1 MTSLIVAALVILFW
15 LGLCQ
20 ESQNQNQCGSK
31 GESKSRKKL
40 VLSIEIEIL
49 SITIVEFFP
58 LIPNNVH

>member
-1 MTSLIVAALVILFW
+1 MTSLIVVALVILYW
-15 LGLCQ
+15 LGQCQ